1 MTTGSREWAK
11 FKRNFI
17 GPTMP
22 RKICKERREGNLAVA
37 PPGNGVI
44 KLFMDKDD
52 IRKTWDCKAVHRN
65 ARPVWAD
72 IESIK
77 NIYITAK
84 ELTKS
89 TGIKYEVD
97 HVIPI
102 KHPLVCGLHVET
114 NLQIIPENEN
124 RVKSNTF
131 YV

>member
-114 NLQIIPENEN
+114 NLQIILENEN